1 LADSFLQLPA
11 DDRKAILN
19 KASQELGKNP
29 KILEKDVWVCWT
41 LEKLVAMPKI
51 PDLAFKGGT
60 SLSKAYDV

>member
-1 LADSFLQLPA
+1 MTGKPSLTRLPTNWA
-11 DDRKAILN
+11 RTQK
-19 KASQELGKNP
+19 P
-29 KILEKDVWVCWT
+29 WEKDVWVCWT